1 MQSRVVIVGAGMGG
15 LTAALLLADKGCAV
29 TVIEKESHPGGK
41 LRSVRVGD
49 VAIDGGP
56 TVFTMRHVFEQIF
69 TSIGE
74 SFDDHVTI
82 DNADLLARHAWH
94 GAERLDLFAD
104 HQRSRDAI
112 GIFAGADAARGFDS
126 FTQEARRI
134 YETLDATF
142 MQASRTSALGLAL
155 RIGPRR
161 LGALWGIRP
170 HEPLWRALGRHFADP
185 RLRQLFGRYATY
197 AGSSPFAAP
206 ATLMLIA
213 HAEASGVG
221 IIRGGMHQLAEV
233 MAARAQ
239 LRGAQFRYGEPC
251 TAITASRVTLASGE
265 QLEADAVIANCDP
278 AALAAGLF
286 GDEAALAVP
295 PVRQRDRALSALV
308 WLMSAHADGEA
319 LSHHNVF
326 FSDDYQSEFAAI
338 GKGRLPPDPTVYVCA
353 QDRPARAEPV
363 SRDRDRFQFIVNA
376 PANGDGDSFTS
387 AEIAS
392 CERATLNRLRACG
405 VTLEIHDQQLT
416 TPQGFNSLFP
426 ATGGALYGQA
436 THGALAAFRRPGAR
450 SRMPGLYLTGGAT
463 HPGAGVPM
471 AALSGIQAA
480 SALLADRASIRQSYP
495 AATPGGTS
503 MRPAMTDA
511 MD

>member
-29 TVIEKESHPGGK
+29 TVVEKEAHPGGK

-49 VAIDGGP
+49 VGIDGGP
-56 TVFTMRHVFEQIF
+56 TVFTMRHVFDQIF
-69 TSIGE
+69 AAIGE

-82 DNADLLARHAWH
+82 ETADLLARHAWR

-112 GIFAGADAARGFDS
+112 GMFAGAGAARGFDS

-134 YETLDATF
+134 YETLDDSF

-170 HEPLWRALGRHFADP
+170 HEPMWRALGRHFDDP

-221 IIRGGMHQLAEV
+221 IIQGGMHKLAEA

-239 LRGAQFRYGEPC
+239 HRGAQFRYGERC
-251 TAITASRVTLASGE
+251 TAIASKGVTLASGE
-265 QLEADAVIANCDP
+265 HLSADAVIANCDP

-286 GDEAALAVP
+286 GDEAKRAVP
-295 PVRQRDRALSALV
+295 AVRPRDRALSALV
-308 WLMSAHADGEA
+308 WLFSARADGAA

-326 FSDDYQSEFAAI
+326 FSEDYAAEFNAI
-338 GKGRLPPDPTVYVCA
+338 GSGRLPPDPTVYVCA
-353 QDRPARAEPV
+353 QDRPAQAGSAPRE
-363 SRDRDRFQFIVNA
+363 RDRFQFIVNA

-387 AEIAS
+387 AEIAL
-392 CERATLNRLRACG
+392 CERATLDRLRACG
-405 VTLEIHDQQLT
+405 VTLEIHDRQLT
-416 TPQGFNSLFP
+416 TPQGFNTLFP
-426 ATGGALYGQA
+426 ATGGALYGRA

-450 SRMPGLYLTGGAT
+450 SRIPGLYLAGGAT

-480 SALLADRASIRQSYP
+480 SALLADRASTRRSYP
-495 AATPGGTS
+495 AATPGGTL
-503 MRPAMTDA
+503 MRRAMTDA
-511 MD
+511 TD